1 MLKSVEDHPLALGGH
16 EVFTI
21 SAPDDEPLRRR
32 VGSVKPKVN
41 QRKSDSQSLCASSG
55 SGTASAKRRS
65 MGYLSADISKGNENK
80 RTYIKTSW
88 FPNKGSSGYFEN
100 LVAPKMRA
108 AVGFTNLGIVIT
120 DSV

>member
-1 MLKSVEDHPLALGGH
+1 MPMLKSVEDHPLALGGH

-41 QRKSDSQSLCASSG
+41 QRKSDSQLLC
-55 SGTASAKRRS
+55 TTSAKRRS

-108 AVGFTNLGIVIT
+108 AVVIT
-120 DSV
+120 NSV

>member
-41 QRKSDSQSLCASSG
+41 QRKSDSQLLCASSG
-55 SGTASAKRRS
+55 TTSAKRRS
-65 MGYLSADISKGNENK
+65 MGYLSADISKGNEN
-80 RTYIKTSW
+80 
-88 FPNKGSSGYFEN
+88 
-100 LVAPKMRA
+100 
-108 AVGFTNLGIVIT
+108 
-120 DSV
+120 